1 MSSTGKLKA
10 LGKSLRRVLTICD
23 DDNMRGFVEYEDD
36 EKSAR
41 NCCIQHPHS
50 PAANRGLD

>member
-10 LGKSLRRVLTICD
+10 LGKSLRRVLTLCD